1 MSTTLPTRQLGKSG
15 PKVSAIG
22 LGCMSLSG
30 VYGASSDENGIAV
43 IRHALDRGI
52 DFLDTSDMYGWG
64 HNETLVGKAIAGR
77 RDEVVLASKFGQT
90 QGEGGRNGVNGK
102 PEYVISACEASLKRL
117 GVEAIDLYYVHRIDP
132 NVPIEDTVG
141 AMARLVQ
148 QGKVKHL
155 GLCEAAP
162 ETVRRAHKTHPL
174 AALQTEYSLLYRE
187 EAEESLLTTR
197 ELGIAFVAYSPL
209 GRSLLTGGVNSVQDV
224 ANDRRKDHPRFAAEN
239 LERNRQLVGHL
250 EALAKK
256 KGCKP
261 SQVALAWVLAQGQD
275 IIPIP
280 GTKQAARVDE
290 NLGSIEINLSAQE
303 VAELSALFPKGAAS
317 GTRYPAGGMKGVYI

>member
-30 VYGASSDENGIAV
+30 VYGASTDENGIAV

-64 HNETLVGKAIAGR
+64 HNETLVGQAIKGR
-77 RDEVVLASKFGQT
+77 RDQVVLASKFGQT

-102 PEYVISACEASLKRL
+102 PEYVISACEESLKRL
-117 GVEAIDLYYVHRIDP
+117 GVETIDLYYVHRIDP

-141 AMARLVQ
+141 AMAKLVQ

-209 GRSLLTGGVNSVQDV
+209 GRSLLTGGVNSAQDV
-224 ANDRRKDHPRFAAEN
+224 ANDRRKDHPRFAADN
-239 LERNRQLVGHL
+239 LERNRQLVGHI
-250 EALAKK
+250 EAMAKA

-261 SQVALAWVLAQGQD
+261 SQVALAWVLAQGED

-290 NLGSIEINLSAQE
+290 NLGGIEIRLTARE
-303 VAELSALFPKGAAS
+303 AAELSVLFPKGAAS
-317 GTRYPAGGMKGVYI
+317 GTRYPAGGMKGVYL

>member
-52 DFLDTSDMYGWG
+52 DFLDSSDMYGWG

-77 RDEVVLASKFGQT
+77 RDQVVLASKFGQT
-90 QGEGGRNGVNGK
+90 QGEGGKNGVNGK

-117 GVEAIDLYYVHRIDP
+117 GVETIDLYYVHRIDP
-132 NVPIEDTVG
+132 SVPIEDTVG
-141 AMARLVQ
+141 AMAKLVQ

-209 GRSLLTGGVNSVQDV
+209 GRSLLTGGVNSVDDV
-224 ANDRRKDHPRFAAEN
+224 ANDRRKDHPRFAADN

-280 GTKQAARVDE
+280 GTKQVARVDE
-290 NLGSIEINLSAQE
+290 NLGGIEIKLSAQE
-303 VAELSALFPKGAAS
+303 VAELSALFPRGAAS
-317 GTRYPAGGMKGVYI
+317 GTRYPAGGMKGVYL